1 MSAMNGFLDKWGEF
15 QKKMEPAL
23 KKCANFFKKVGN
35 ALRIFWAYVMAL
47 KKLILAVPV
56 AVAALI
62 LALRNQAQLPAV
74 VGLDLQNNGAFAIQ
88 IAREVAVLGP
98 LAITALCLLLMFC
111 SRRTLTPWF
120 VSAVSLLLPVLIWV
134 INTFPG

>member
-15 QKKMEPAL
+15 QRKMEPSL
-23 KKCANFFKKVGN
+23 KKFASFFKKVGK

-47 KKLILAVPV
+47 KKLIIAVPV
-56 AVAALI
+56 AVAALV

-120 VSAVSLLLPVLIWV
+120 VSAVSLILPILIW
-134 INTFPG
+134 ITNTFPG